1 MNILKWQQ
9 FLESIGEIP
18 IFNIDVY
25 NKRMEVGWEDKLFF
39 LDKINPDV
47 IVDFGCADGSILVK
61 VKNKKPGIK
70 LIGYEPDE
78 KMLSIAKS
86 NLDNAFLTSDWNEVI
101 KEVAK
106 YNRPAILLSSV
117 IHEVYSYSHQ
127 SDIKKFWNDMVFSG
141 IFKWI
146 CIRDMMPS
154 IQINNDME
162 RFNNDISKIRKNI
175 DPHLINSYEETWGK
189 IKNYKSLMHF
199 LLKYKYVE
207 NWDREVEENYFP
219 LMLEELYALI
229 PSGYQITYQES
240 FLLPHLPKQF
250 EDDFGIN
257 INKKTHAKIIITNKK
272 FDKKS

>member
-1 MNILKWQQ
+1 MNILRWKQ

-18 IFNIDVY
+18 IFNIDIY

-39 LDKINPDV
+39 LNKINPDV

-86 NLDNAFLTSDWNEVI
+86 HLDDAFLTSDWNEVV

-106 YNRPAILLSSV
+106 YSRPAILLSSV
-117 IHEVYSYSHQ
+117 IHEVYSYSHH
-127 SDIKKFWNDMVFSG
+127 SDINKFWNHMVFSG

-154 IQINNDME
+154 IQINNNME
-162 RFNNDISKIRKNI
+162 NLSNDISKVRKNI
-175 DPHLINSYEETWGK
+175 DSHLINSYEEVWGE
-189 IKNYKSLMHF
+189 IKDYKSLMHF

-229 PSGYQITYQES
+229 PTSYQITYQDS

-250 EDDFGIN
+250 KDDFGIN

-272 FDKKS
+272 FKV